1 MATFD
6 QLSAEQRA
14 IIELLL
20 QRGQSYAELSDKLG
34 MPEKRARDLA
44 RDALV
49 RLAPVTAR
57 KVDEEWR
64 GQLADYVLGQQS
76 GPESTATRGHLRRS
90 EAARSWARSLL
101 DSLDTLYSDEMPTIP
116 DADGRGGRSQRDK
129 GGSKPAGAAAVADP
143 AAKPRRPL
151 GGAASDAVK
160 RRRLMAGAGALSV
173 LLLLAVLVWPIGVLT
188 GDDDEGGDGGQEQAS
203 QASQPAANNAASRGQ
218 ALIFENKGKRQILVS
233 ATGLRPSSE
242 KQAYQVWLYNSQKS
256 AKSLGYA
263 VTDNQGRLQGGSEM
277 PADSTKYKFV
287 EISLEPIDK
296 NQGHSGQ
303 TALRG
308 ANELLKKP
316 VFQGKGKNRVK
327 VVGNISMVPL
337 P

>member
-6 QLSAEQRA
+6 QLTAEQRA
-14 IIELLL
+14 ILELIL
-20 QRGQSYAELSDKLG
+20 QRGQSYEQLSKKLD
-34 MPEKRARDLA
+34 MPESRVRELA
-44 RDALV
+44 REALV
-49 RLAPVTAR
+49 ELAPITAQR
-57 KVDEEWR
+57 VDDEWR

-76 GPESTATRGHLRRS
+76 GPEATATKGHLRRS

-101 DSLDTLYSDEMPTIP
+101 DSLDTLYADDMPAIP
-116 DADGRGGRSQRDK
+116 DADGRGGRSQRER
-129 GGSKPAGAAAVADP
+129 GRSKPAGAAAVADP
-143 AAKPRRPL
+143 ASKPRRPL
-151 GGAASDAVK
+151 GGGASEAVK
-160 RRRLMAGAGALSV
+160 RRRLMAGAGALSL

-188 GDDDEGGDGGQEQAS
+188 GDDDEGGSGGS
-203 QASQPAANNAASRGQ
+203 DQASQPARPAANSASSRGQ
-218 ALIFENKGKRQILVS
+218 ALIFENKGKQQILVS
-233 ATGLRPSSE
+233 ATGLNPSSD
-242 KQAYQVWLYNSQKS
+242 KQAYQVWLYNSQKD

-263 VTDNQGRLQGGSEM
+263 VTDNQGRLQGGSEL
-277 PADSTKYKFV
+277 PAESTKYKFV

-308 ANELLKKP
+308 ALELLKKP